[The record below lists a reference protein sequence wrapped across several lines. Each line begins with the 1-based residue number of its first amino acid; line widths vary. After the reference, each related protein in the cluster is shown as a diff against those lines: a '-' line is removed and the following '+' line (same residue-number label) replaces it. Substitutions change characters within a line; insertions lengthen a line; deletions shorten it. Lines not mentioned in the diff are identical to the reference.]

1 MRTYNSLATIST
13 TMKGKIAEDWIASLV
28 TLYGEQALSCYRPLS
43 DDEGID
49 LIVKH
54 KGSLLEKTL
63 YIQIKSRYNLT
74 VKGKSFVS
82 TIKESTVV
90 DSYRMSIIFCY
101 FDFEAGDFQE
111 KLWFIPAPD
120 FLVKANKLKED
131 RLGFVASPKS
141 GEGKKWDKFLIEKK
155 NLANAIL
162 AQMKRL

>member
-1 MRTYNSLATIST
+1 M
-13 TMKGKIAEDWIASLV
+13 MKGKIAEDWIASLI
-28 TLYGEQALSCYRPLS
+28 TLYGDQALSCYRPLS

-49 LIVKH
+49 LIVKL
-54 KGSLLEKTL
+54 KGAYLEKTL

-74 VKGKSFVS
+74 EDGKSFVS
-82 TIKESTVV
+82 TIKGSTVV
-90 DSYRMSIIFCY
+90 DSYRMAIIFCY
-101 FDFEAGDFQE
+101 FDFEMGDFQN